1 MVVKYFKRLLIKYFL
16 GLYLINLKEKNVNGI
31 QCDKNINFE

>member
-16 GLYLINLKEKNVNGI
+16 GLYLINLKEKNVGI
-31 QCDKNINFE
+31 QCDKNINF